1 MATLVEMAEKLRQAN
16 PENKPMN
23 TRFIATT
30 LWPAADWLKVP
41 TFRHNG
47 GPKRGQWVAAGAAA
61 RMGKRGLLRHS
72 VAEPGCWHWT
82 TPNDRVEGRDAAS
95 SRRVPSHDGLEGA
108 ATALKP

>member
-1 MATLVEMAEKLRQAN
+1 MATLTEMAEMLRQAN

-23 TRFIATT
+23 TRFIAAK
-30 LWPAADWLKVP
+30 LWPDADWLKVP

-72 VAEPGCWHWT
+72 IAEPGCWHWT
-82 TPNDRVEGRDAAS
+82 TPNFVMERQFCAITPAS
-95 SRRVPSHDGLEGA
+95 DV
-108 ATALKP
+108 

>member
-1 MATLVEMAEKLRQAN
+1 MATLDEMAEILRQAN

-23 TRFIATT
+23 TRFIAAK
-30 LWPAADWLKVP
+30 LWPDADWLTVP

-72 VAEPGCWHWT
+72 IAEPGCWHWT
-82 TPNDRVEGRDAAS
+82 TPN
-95 SRRVPSHDGLEGA
+95 SR
-108 ATALKP
+108 